1 METME
6 LQVLP
11 SISLRDIV
19 ADPNTPDEVCAAAVT
34 VLDDMARQIREAKAL
49 IAGRLTAHMESEN
62 ATKLK
67 FRGPNGDDL
76 VVTLK
81 PGPTKCEAKN
91 ADEIYKQHGFD
102 PLEIGTFEF
111 HPLWSKA
118 KEARKLGGEK
128 QLVIDELFKSGKPSI
143 EIK

>member
-1 METME
+1 ME
-6 LQVLP
+6 LQVL
-11 SISLRDIV
+11 SGINLKDII

-34 VLDDMARQIREAKAL
+34 VLDDMARQIREAKTL
-49 IAGRLTAHMESEN
+49 IAGRLTEHMTSEN

-81 PGPTKCEAKN
+81 TGATKCEAKD
-91 ADEIYKQHGFD
+91 ADERYRQYGFD
-102 PLEIGTFEF
+102 PLEIGSYKFE
-111 HPLWSKA
+111 PSWSKA
-118 KEARKLGGEK
+118 KEARKLGGDK
-128 QLVIDELFKSGKPSI
+128 QLIIDELFKAGKPSI